1 MSTNLLESPAA
12 GMSRWN
18 PKVACALALV
28 LVFLCGA
35 VLGAVTMDQI
45 VHNRQRTPVFETAAG
60 KALYFDRLRKELIL
74 RAELEAAAHKQGFGS
89 LDEVDRAVLDP
100 GGSIS
105 FTAKK
110 PGPDESRHTELLKK
124 LEDLSRQ
131 IATLRTALNPP
142 AV

>member
-45 VHNRQRTPVFETAAG
+45 VHNRQKPPVFETPAG
-60 KALYFDRLRKELIL
+60 KALYFENLRKELNLTPAQSELMESIL
-74 RAELEAAAHKQGFGS
+74 NDLWHDYRS
-89 LDEVDRAVLDP
+89 VLND
-100 GGSIS
+100 S
-105 FTAKK
+105 KVRV
-110 PGPDESRHTELLKK
+110 E
-124 LEDLSRQ
+124 Q
-131 IATLRTALNPP
+131 VLNPEQRLKFERILQDTQKH
-142 AV
+142 